1 MAKTCREHCTKNSIP
16 EQSTTTSNIC
26 KKLGPHLI
34 LASFFQPLSIVGH
47 YTVQVPANGDE
58 KSKDRRCL
66 AVKERNFEKHLLL
79 NKKRYISLHSTF
91 RDFLE
96 SVFIITEFCQVLGN
110 SYIFTCQK
118 SGIWEYQ

>member
-1 MAKTCREHCTKNSIP
+1 MATV
-16 EQSTTTSNIC
+16 
-26 KKLGPHLI
+26 
-34 LASFFQPLSIVGH
+34 FQPLSIVGH

-58 KSKDRRCL
+58 KSNDRRCL

-79 NKKRYISLHSTF
+79 NKKRYISLHSIL
-91 RDFLE
+91 REILK
-96 SVFIITEFCQVLGN
+96 SVLMITELCQVLGN